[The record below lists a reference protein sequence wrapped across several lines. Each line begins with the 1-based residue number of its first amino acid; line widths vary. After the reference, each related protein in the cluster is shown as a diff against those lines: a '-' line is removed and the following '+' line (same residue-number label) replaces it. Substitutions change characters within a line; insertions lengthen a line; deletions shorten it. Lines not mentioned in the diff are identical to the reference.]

1 MQGENKNPAYASE
14 VEAAFAYCTRLA
26 TEHYENFPVGSWMIP
41 KNKRKYVHAIY
52 AFARTADDM
61 ADEQPHPHPDPPSCL
76 PPQKRGEGFGR
87 NLIAALPEGEGISLP
102 FKGRARVGMGLFL
115 DNNAAKTR
123 LHLLDE
129 WEKQLYNCIDGK
141 PEHPIFIALKE
152 TLTTF
157 AIPAGLL
164 KDLIT
169 AFRMDTVNKRYR
181 KMEDVLTYCRY
192 SANPVGRIVLYLF
205 GYKDPGLHRLSDF
218 ICTALQLT
226 NFWQDIAIDLE
237 KDRIY
242 IPLEDM
248 EKFGYTEDE
257 LMSHTFNDGF
267 KNLLAYETGYTKG
280 LFTKGLPL
288 CSMVEGGLSL
298 ELKAVWSG
306 GMKIL
311 EKLEHN
317 GYDIFNK
324 RPVITAMDKLKI
336 VSRALTMRQKKNEES
351 I

>member
-1 MQGENKNPAYASE
+1 MHGENKNPAYAPE
-14 VEAAFAYCTRLA
+14 VEAAFAYCTKLA

-61 ADEQPHPHPDPPSCL
+61 ADENPPPL
-76 PPQKRGEGFGR
+76 
-87 NLIAALPEGEGISLP
+87 
-102 FKGRARVGMGLFL
+102 FKGGQGGVSS
-115 DNNAAKTR
+115 DDSIKETR

-152 TLTTF
+152 TITRF
-157 AIPAGLL
+157 EIPAGLL
-164 KDLIT
+164 KDLLT
-169 AFRMDTVNKRYR
+169 AFKMDTVNNRYLN
-181 KMEDVLTYCRY
+181 MDDVLTYCRY

-205 GYKDPGLHRLSDF
+205 GYKDPELHRLSDF

-226 NFWQDIAIDLE
+226 NFWQDVAIDLE

-248 EKFGYTEDE
+248 KKFGYTEDE
-257 LMSHTFNDGF
+257 LRSHTFNDGF

-317 GYDIFNK
+317 SYDVFNK
-324 RPVITAMDKLKI
+324 RPVITTIDKLKI
-336 VSRALTMRQKKNEES
+336 VSRALTMRQKKNAES